1 MPPSPPAVTSAPVS
15 FDPAAAT
22 GPANAP
28 LIELRHVS
36 KSYATAGG
44 PPVTILD
51 DISLE
56 VRAGEML
63 GLLGQ
68 SGSGKSTILRL
79 MAGLTEPSNGA
90 VLSHGLPL
98 TGINRDLAIVFQSF
112 ALYPWLTVQQNVQ
125 VGLIQRRLSA
135 RAEQEEIDK
144 ALDLIGLSGYE
155 NAYPKQ
161 LSGGMRQRVGFARAI
176 VARPEVLAMDEAF
189 SALDVLTAENL
200 RTEVVQL
207 WRNAPD
213 TGFKSIFF
221 VTHNIAEAAYMASR
235 IVIISTHPGRI
246 KRIIANPMPY
256 PREVN
261 SKEFA
266 ALVEQI
272 HDAITAL
279 ALPDEPAEP
288 AVSVPALATQEL
300 GASSAES
307 IREAV
312 AATAPI
318 EPIPNVPVGR
328 ILGLLGILED
338 NNERINLFELS
349 TLIGQEFG
357 ETIATVKA
365 AEMLDLV
372 DTPKNEVVMTQLGW
386 YFLAAPIPAQ
396 KTLFKRQ
403 ILKLRL
409 FQMLTSRLQEAA
421 EGRISADEVMEELA
435 KLLPY
440 DQPAKLLEVLV
451 EWGRYAEIL
460 DYDEN
465 ARTVSLK
472 VEEPAEAEES
482 ESEGRE

>member
-1 MPPSPPAVTSAPVS
+1 
-15 FDPAAAT
+15 
-22 GPANAP
+22 
-28 LIELRHVS
+28 
-36 KSYATAGG
+36 
-44 PPVTILD
+44 
-51 DISLE
+51 
-56 VRAGEML
+56 
-63 GLLGQ
+63 
-68 SGSGKSTILRL
+68 
-79 MAGLTEPSNGA
+79 
-90 VLSHGLPL
+90 
-98 TGINRDLAIVFQSF
+98 
-112 ALYPWLTVQQNVQ
+112 
-125 VGLIQRRLSA
+125 
-135 RAEQEEIDK
+135 
-144 ALDLIGLSGYE
+144 LIGLSGYE

-176 VARPEVLAMDEAF
+176 VAQPEVLAMDEAF

-256 PREVN
+256 PRDVN
-261 SKEFA
+261 SKEFV

-272 HDAITAL
+272 HDAITAV

-288 AVSVPALATQEL
+288 VVSVPALATQEL
-300 GASSAES
+300 GAPGIDSML
-307 IREAV
+307 EA
-312 AATAPI
+312 AAGTAPI
-318 EPIPNVPVGR
+318 EPIPNVPVGS

-357 ETIATVKA
+357 ETIAIVKA

-409 FQMLTSRLQEAA
+409 FQMLTSRLQEAPD
-421 EGRISADEVMEELA
+421 GRISADEVMEDLA

-451 EWGRYAEIL
+451 AWGRYAEIL

-465 ARTVSLK
+465 TRTVSLK
-472 VEEPAEAEES
+472 VEESAEAEEG
-482 ESEGRE
+482 ESENRE